1 MANELWENG
10 IRGWIKDDEWLRVP
24 FTPPIVE
31 NDPTDV
37 LFSSEKTDNIR
48 AKWHTITSEQLI
60 PSMAQFHAFDVEAK
74 KTVSPVLDNHVV
86 EKGLIKVKQNQSER
100 LRALEQS
107 GVTIDDDL
115 YRYTVEDVTRL
126 ATQVFTRA
134 KVGLNEVLA
143 TGKMTIAENGVGLT
157 IDYGLTKEQT
167 EDLTLTITNENDV
180 PAQIEDIIDFA
191 RERGIILTGM
201 MCSRKVLSKLK
212 ANKSMQTVINGSIG
226 QGATVRSADLNNYLA
241 DEFGLTNI
249 YTNDGIYNA
258 NNEVVDP
265 ETGRLV
271 VEQHRYYPKDK
282 ITFFASPAN
291 GRLGVG
297 LWGNPPEV
305 TNRLTNT
312 TNTGVSPYV
321 YIHQWTE
328 HDPAVL
334 WTKASG
340 LFVPVLYN
348 PTGMYIV
355 TVSDNG
361 V

>member
-1 MANELWENG
+1 MAVNLSWENG
-10 IRGWIKDDEWLRVP
+10 IKGWISQDEWLRVP

-37 LFSSEKTDNIR
+37 LFGSEKTDNIR
-48 AKWHTITSEQLI
+48 ARWHTITSEQLI
-60 PSMAQFHAFDVEAK
+60 PSMAQFHAFDTEAR
-74 KTVSPVLDNHVV
+74 KTVSPVLDNHSI

-100 LRALEQS
+100 LRALEAS
-107 GVTIDDDL
+107 GVTVMDEL

-143 TGKMTIAENGVGLT
+143 TGKMTIVENNLGLE
-157 IDYGLTKEQT
+157 IDYGISDEQKS
-167 EDLTLTITNENDV
+167 LSLTIADAADV
-180 PAQIEDIIDFA
+180 PSQIEDIVNYA
-191 RERGIILTGM
+191 REHGIILSGM
-201 MCSRKVLSKLK
+201 VCSRKIISKLK
-212 ANKSMQTVINGSIG
+212 ANASMQKAINGNIG
-226 QGATVRSADLNNYLA
+226 AGATVRNADLRNYLA
-241 DEFGLTNI
+241 EEYGLTAI

-265 ETGRLV
+265 ETGRLI
-271 VEQHRYYPKDK
+271 VETKRYFPENT
-282 ITFFASPAN
+282 ITFFATPAG
-291 GRLGVG
+291 GRLGIG

-305 TNRLTNT
+305 TNRLTTT

-340 LFVPVLYN
+340 LFIPVLFN
-348 PTGMYIV
+348 PTGIYIV
-355 TVSDNG
+355 SVTDNG

>member
-1 MANELWENG
+1 MAKVITWENG
-10 IRGWIKDDEWLRVP
+10 IRGWIKDDEWLGVP
-24 FTPPIVE
+24 FRPPVIE
-31 NDPTDV
+31 NDPTDI
-37 LFSSEKTDNIR
+37 LFSSEKTDNLR
-48 AKWHTITSEQLI
+48 ARWHTITSEQLI
-60 PSMAQFHAFDVEAK
+60 PSMAQFHAFDTEAR
-74 KTVSPVLDNHVV
+74 KTVSPVLDNHTV

-107 GVTIDDDL
+107 GVTVDDEL

-126 ATQVFTRA
+126 ASQVYTRA

-157 IDYGLTKEQT
+157 VDYGLTDEQKS
-167 EDLTLTITNENDV
+167 LTLTVTNESDV

-201 MCSRKVLSKLK
+201 VCSRKILSKLK
-212 ANKSMQTVINGSIG
+212 ANKSMQTVINGNLG
-226 QGATVRSADLNNYLA
+226 QGTTVRNADLNNYLA
-241 DEFGLTNI
+241 DEFGLTVI

-258 NNEVVDP
+258 NNEVIDP
-265 ETGRLV
+265 ETGRLK
-271 VEQHRYYPKDK
+271 VEQHRFYPKDK

-305 TNRLTNT
+305 TNNLTGTSNT
-312 TNTGVSPYV
+312 SVSPYV
-321 YIHQWTE
+321 FIHQWTE

-340 LFVPVLYN
+340 LFIPVLYN

-355 TVSDNG
+355 TVSDDG

>member
-1 MANELWENG
+1 MANVVTWENG
-10 IRGWIKDDEWLRVP
+10 IRGWIKDDEWLNVP
-24 FTPPIVE
+24 FRPPVIE
-31 NDPTDV
+31 NDPTDI
-37 LFSSEKTDNIR
+37 LFSSEKTDNLR
-48 AKWHTITSEQLI
+48 ARWHTITSEQLI
-60 PSMAQFHAFDVEAK
+60 PSMAQFHAFDTEAR

-107 GVTIDDDL
+107 GVTADDQL

-126 ATQVFTRA
+126 ANQVYTRA

-157 IDYGLTKEQT
+157 VDYGLTDEQKS
-167 EDLTLTITNENDV
+167 LTLTITNESDV
-180 PAQIEDIIDFA
+180 PAQIEDIVDFA
-191 RERGIILTGM
+191 RERGVILTGM
-201 MCSRKVLSKLK
+201 VCSRKILSKLK
-212 ANKSMQTVINGSIG
+212 ANKSMQTVINGNLG
-226 QGATVRSADLNNYLA
+226 QGATVRNADLNNYLA
-241 DEFGLTNI
+241 DEFGITNI

-258 NNEVVDP
+258 NNEIVDP
-265 ETGRLV
+265 ETGRLK
-271 VEQHRYYPKDK
+271 VEQHRYFPKDK

-312 TNTGVSPYV
+312 TTTGVSPYV

-340 LFVPVLYN
+340 LFIPVLYN

-355 TVSDNG
+355 TVTDNG

>member
-1 MANELWENG
+1 MAVNLSWENG
-10 IRGWIKDDEWLRVP
+10 IKGWISQDEWLRVP

-37 LFSSEKTDNIR
+37 LFGSEKTDNIR
-48 AKWHTITSEQLI
+48 ARWHTITSEQLI
-60 PSMAQFHAFDVEAK
+60 PSMAQFHAFDTEAR
-74 KTVSPVLDNHVV
+74 KTVSPVLDNHSI

-107 GVTIDDDL
+107 GVTAMDEL
-115 YRYTVEDVTRL
+115 YRYTVEDVSRL
-126 ATQVFTRA
+126 ASQVFTRA

-143 TGKMTIAENGVGLT
+143 TGKMTIVENNLGLE
-157 IDYGLTKEQT
+157 IDYGITDEQKS
-167 EDLTLTITNENDV
+167 LTLTIGSSADV
-180 PAQIEDIIDFA
+180 PAQIEDIVNYA
-191 RERGIILTGM
+191 REHGIILNGM
-201 MCSRKVLSKLK
+201 VCSRKVLSKLK
-212 ANKSMQTVINGSIG
+212 ANASMQKAVNGTYM
-226 QGATVRSADLNNYLA
+226 QGATIRNADLENYFS
-241 DEFGLTNI
+241 EEWGLVNI

-265 ETGRLV
+265 ETGRLL
-271 VEQHRYYPKDK
+271 VETKRYFPEDK
-282 ITFFASPAN
+282 ITFFATPAG
-291 GRLGVG
+291 GRLGIG

-305 TNRLTNT
+305 TNRLTAT
-312 TNTGVSPYV
+312 TASGVSPYV

-340 LFVPVLYN
+340 LFIPVLFN
-348 PTGMYIV
+348 PTGIFIV
-355 TVSDNG
+355 TVSENG